1 MSDMAYI
8 VRDLQRRLAN
18 MIKRGRVHSVDF
30 TMSPPRVR
38 VEYDRQAVTGWLPWI
53 GGRASSS
60 KTEWEP
66 LDVGEQVII
75 LSESGD
81 LSAGVVMP
89 SIPDGQSPV
98 PSTSPD
104 EHVSRY
110 EDGTTLTY
118 HRKEH
123 TLTVDVQGQ
132 LVVNTTGDMTAT
144 VGGDLS
150 ATATKNISVIASENI
165 TVTATGDITAKA
177 DGNILA
183 DGKKIKLNSGA
194 GVVTGE
200 CICPLTGKGH
210 ADVSTVV
217 YAGKA

>member
-18 MIKRGRVHSVDF
+18 MIRRGRVHSVDF

-38 VEYDRQAVTGWLPWI
+38 VEYGKQAVTGWLPWM

-60 KTEWEP
+60 KTQWEP
-66 LDVGEQVII
+66 LDIGEQVII

-89 SIPDGQSPV
+89 SIPDAQSPV

-118 HRKEH
+118 HRKKH

-132 LVVNTTGDMTAT
+132 LVVKAT
-144 VGGDLS
+144 
-150 ATATKNISVIASENI
+150 
-165 TVTATGDITAKA
+165 
-177 DGNILA
+177 
-183 DGKKIKLNSGA
+183 
-194 GVVTGE
+194 
-200 CICPLTGKGH
+200 
-210 ADVSTVV
+210 
-217 YAGKA
+217 